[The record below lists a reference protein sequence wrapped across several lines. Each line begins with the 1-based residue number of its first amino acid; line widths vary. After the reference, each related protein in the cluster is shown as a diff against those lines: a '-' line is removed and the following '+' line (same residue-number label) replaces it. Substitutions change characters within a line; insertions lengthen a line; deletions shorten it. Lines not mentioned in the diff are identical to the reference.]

1 VVLSR
6 LQAGANHQGSQ
17 TNLFYTAFSGF
28 IVHPSSRVKSQSGQF
43 GKSFRSL
50 VTHSKTGIS
59 SSRGSGRAS
68 CSEHSQ
74 LSSTVTKPREA
85 TKPRSHQATKPRS
98 TAKLRHSVRRFSRYV
113 EWRNCDRYD
122 RRNGGNLK
130 DRRDTNPA
138 CCTSATRKS
147 VQVLRGTY
155 MIRRFSSPSF
165 LA

>member
-85 TKPRSHQATKPRS
+85 TKPRSHQATKPPSHEAPRS
-98 TAKLRHSVRRFSRYV
+98 FVIPFVVSQGTWSGETAIGMT
-113 EWRNCDRYD
+113 
-122 RRNGGNLK
+122 GGMEGISKTGVTQTLHVAPQQLENLYK
-130 DRRDTNPA
+130 YSGVHT
-138 CCTSATRKS
+138 
-147 VQVLRGTY
+147 
-155 MIRRFSSPSF
+155 
-165 LA
+165 